1 VVGSQAGLRQPPPF
15 IQLSKERIMKTSTLI
30 AAIAVSF
37 AAAGTAFAQE
47 ATYEL
52 PQPVSSSVSRAQ
64 VQADLAQARAAGNLL
79 VTEADYQKHTPLESQ
94 LSRAEVRA
102 ETLAA
107 IANGDVQRLNSEYN
121 GFSVMISG
129 AMPESALRTAQIGR

>member
-1 VVGSQAGLRQPPPF
+1 
-15 IQLSKERIMKTSTLI
+15 MKTSTLI

-37 AAAGTAFAQE
+37 AAAGTALAQE

-64 VQADLAQARAAGNLL
+64 VQADLAQARADGSLR
-79 VTEADYQKHTPLESQ
+79 VTEADYQKRAPFESQ
-94 LSRAEVRA
+94 VSRAEVRA

-107 IANGDVQRLNSEYN
+107 IANGEVQLLNSEQN
-121 GFSVMISG
+121 GFSVMIPVATPG
-129 AMPESALRTAQIGR
+129 GALRTAQTGR

>member
-1 VVGSQAGLRQPPPF
+1 
-15 IQLSKERIMKTSTLI
+15 MKTSTLI

-52 PQPVSSSVSRAQ
+52 PQPVSSSLSRAQ
-64 VQADLAQARAAGNLL
+64 VQAELAQARTAGNLL
-79 VTEADYQKHTPLESQ
+79 VTEADYQLHAPFESQ

-107 IANGDVQRLNSEYN
+107 IANGEVQRLNSEHN
-121 GFSVMISG
+121 GFGVMISG
-129 AMPESALRTAQIGR
+129 ATPQDAVRTAQIGR

>member
-1 VVGSQAGLRQPPPF
+1 
-15 IQLSKERIMKTSTLI
+15 MKTSTLI
-30 AAIAVSF
+30 AAITVSF

-52 PQPVSSSVSRAQ
+52 PQPVSSSLSRAQ
-64 VQADLAQARAAGNLL
+64 VQADLAQARADGSLL
-79 VTEADYQKHTPLESQ
+79 VTEADYQGRAPFASP

-107 IANGDVQRLNSEYN
+107 IANGDVQRLNGEHN
-121 GFSVMISG
+121 GFSVTTSG
-129 AMPESALRTAQIGR
+129 ATPDIALRTSQVGR

>member
-1 VVGSQAGLRQPPPF
+1 
-15 IQLSKERIMKTSTLI
+15 MKTSTLI

-37 AAAGTAFAQE
+37 AATGTAFAQE

-52 PQPVSSSVSRAQ
+52 PQRASSELSRAQ
-64 VQADLAQARAAGNLL
+64 VQSELAQARAAGNLL
-79 VTEADYQKHTPLESQ
+79 VTEADYQKGTPFASQ

-102 ETLAA
+102 ETLTA
-107 IANGDVQRLNSEYN
+107 IANGEVQRLNSEQN

-129 AMPESALRTAQIGR
+129 AKPEGAVRTAQIGR